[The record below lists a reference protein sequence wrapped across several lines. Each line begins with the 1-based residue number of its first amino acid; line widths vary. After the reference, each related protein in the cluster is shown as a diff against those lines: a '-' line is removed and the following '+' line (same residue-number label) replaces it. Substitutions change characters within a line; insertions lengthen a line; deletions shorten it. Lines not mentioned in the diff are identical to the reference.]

1 MARKELS
8 ISERF
13 TLPESRTACREGDV
27 LVSTKEYRRLRAL
40 EGAGDDLVA
49 EVDPTQIRGLV
60 AEDCEAVTVERT
72 DDLDE
77 KCYGPK
83 AVKASGLSK
92 VEQREGCGVG
102 EYDDYRVEGLCARVE
117 KIGRVIID
125 KVISHF
131 KDTYSVDAF
140 LHGDLPDE
148 TMEDEISEMGPKILV
163 GFGENGSTDHAE
175 NIDRLAPGTGDMF
188 YRPGYLRDLFLCNLH
203 HFVESEVNEEMRRLL
218 TVSFNGESIWDRR
231 TIKVKLMESSTRVN
245 GVDVE
250 VFFRELPEEEIGLLK
265 GAK

>member
-1 MARKELS
+1 
-8 ISERF
+8 
-13 TLPESRTACREGDV
+13 
-27 LVSTKEYRRLRAL
+27 
-40 EGAGDDLVA
+40 
-49 EVDPTQIRGLV
+49 
-60 AEDCEAVTVERT
+60 
-72 DDLDE
+72 
-77 KCYGPK
+77 
-83 AVKASGLSK
+83 
-92 VEQREGCGVG
+92 
-102 EYDDYRVEGLCARVE
+102 
-117 KIGRVIID
+117 
-125 KVISHF
+125 
-131 KDTYSVDAF
+131 
-140 LHGDLPDE
+140 
-148 TMEDEISEMGPKILV
+148 MEDEISEMGPKILV

-231 TIKVKLMESSTRVN
+231 TIKVKLIESSTRVN